1 MEVHKMKV
9 GVIMGGV
16 SSERQ
21 VSLMTGEEMI
31 AHLDK
36 NKYEVIP
43 VQLHNKEDLV
53 EKAKDL
59 DMALLALHGKYGEDG
74 TIQGTLETLGIPYTG
89 SGMLSSS
96 ICMDK
101 NISKKIM
108 RFEGIPTSDWIC
120 LSNMDELQLD
130 EIDKMGYPVVVKP
143 NSGGSSVGV
152 KIVYDKDSLLSS
164 IAEVFEWD
172 SEVMIEKYIK
182 GDEITCSVFDGRP
195 LPVISIRHKAEFFD
209 YNAKYDDAA
218 TIEEVVELPN
228 ELNERVV
235 AAALACYKALKCSVY
250 ARIDMMVK
258 DGIPYVM
265 EVNTLP
271 GMTKNSLL
279 PKSAQAA
286 GIAYSELLD
295 MIIETSMQVRKM
307 EGFK

>member
-1 MEVHKMKV
+1 MKV

-16 SSERQ
+16 SSEKQ
-21 VSLMTGEEMI
+21 VSLMTGGEMI

-36 NKYEVIP
+36 SKYEVIP
-43 VQLHNKEDLV
+43 VELNNKEDLV
-53 EKAKDL
+53 EKAKNL
-59 DMALLALHGKYGEDG
+59 DIALLALHGKYGEDG

-101 NISKKIM
+101 NISKKII
-108 RFEGIPTSDWIC
+108 RYEGIPTADWIC
-120 LSNMDELQLD
+120 LSNLEELHMD

-152 KIVYDKDSLLSS
+152 KLVYDQDSLLSAV
-164 IAEVFEWD
+164 AEVFEWD
-172 SEVMIEKYIK
+172 TEVLIEKYIK
-182 GDEITCSVFDGRP
+182 GEEITCAIFDGKL
-195 LPVISIRHKAEFFD
+195 LPIISIRHAAEFFD
-209 YNAKYDDAA
+209 YNAKYDDVA
-218 TIEEVVELPN
+218 TIEEVVELPA
-228 ELNERVV
+228 ELNERVA

-279 PKSAQAA
+279 PKSAQAV
-286 GIAYSELLD
+286 GISYSELLD
-295 MIIETSMQVRKM
+295 MIIETSLKVRKM
-307 EGFK
+307 EGF

>member
-1 MEVHKMKV
+1 MKV

-31 AHLDK
+31 ANLDK

-43 VQLHNKEDLV
+43 VQLNNKEDLV
-53 EKAKDL
+53 EKARNL
-59 DMALLALHGKYGEDG
+59 DIALLALHGKFGEDG

-101 NISKKIM
+101 NISKKIL
-108 RFEGIPTSDWIC
+108 RYEGIPTADWIC
-120 LSNMDELQLD
+120 LSNMEELHLD
-130 EIDKMGYPVVVKP
+130 EIEKMGYPVVVKP

-152 KIVYDKDSLLSS
+152 KIVYDQESLLSS
-164 IAEVFEWD
+164 VTEVFEWD

-182 GDEITCSVFDGRP
+182 GEEITCAIFDGKL
-195 LPVISIRHKAEFFD
+195 LPVISIRHAAEFFD
-209 YNAKYDDAA
+209 YNAKYDDVA
-218 TIEEVVELPN
+218 TIEEVVELPA
-228 ELNERVV
+228 ELNELVG
-235 AAALACYKALKCSVY
+235 AATMATYKALKCSVY
-250 ARIDMMVK
+250 ARVDMMVK
-258 DGIPYVM
+258 DGKPYVM

-279 PKSAQAA
+279 PKSAQAV
-286 GIAYSELLD
+286 GISYSELLD
-295 MIIETSMQVRKM
+295 MIIETSMQVRGM